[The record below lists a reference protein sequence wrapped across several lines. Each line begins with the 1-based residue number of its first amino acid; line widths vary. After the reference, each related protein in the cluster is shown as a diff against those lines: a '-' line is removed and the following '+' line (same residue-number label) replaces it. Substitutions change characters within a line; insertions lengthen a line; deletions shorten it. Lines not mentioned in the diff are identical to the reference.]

1 MLINLLKFAK
11 IIWEIWRWSLKTYI
25 QKKFSTTQARLGQL
39 TLHVNFQVDGRI
51 NISSWTKNHQY
62 HQGSLKISHDIM
74 TPTCVK
80 VVILHT
86 LHQTSKLLS
95 AIFYQIVVFNQM
107 IALEK
112 LWKCFSV
119 DLKSSF
125 CSRDIQIFVFPTSPL
140 FLPASH
146 CVKGCS
152 KINLKF

>member
-1 MLINLLKFAK
+1 MRNLEMIPKHLH
-11 IIWEIWRWSLKTYI
+11 T
-25 QKKFSTTQARLGQL
+25 KKFSTTQARLGQL

-74 TPTCVK
+74 TLTCVK
-80 VVILHT
+80 VLILHT

-107 IALEK
+107 ITLEK

-125 CSRDIQIFVFPTSPL
+125 CSRDIQIFVFPTSL
-140 FLPASH
+140 FFFLPA
-146 CVKGCS
+146 
-152 KINLKF
+152 IALKVVRR

>member
-62 HQGSLKISHDIM
+62 HQGSLKFSHDVM
-74 TPTCVK
+74 TLTCVK
-80 VVILHT
+80 VLILHT
-86 LHQTSKLLS
+86 LFQTSKLLS
-95 AIFYQIVVFNQM
+95 AIFYQIVIFNQM

-112 LWKCFSV
+112 LWKMFFSRS
-119 DLKSSF
+119 KK
-125 CSRDIQIFVFPTSPL
+125 L
-140 FLPASH
+140 FLFSRYSNFCISDFPSFSS
-146 CVKGCS
+146 CQPLRWRLFEDKS
-152 KINLKF
+152 